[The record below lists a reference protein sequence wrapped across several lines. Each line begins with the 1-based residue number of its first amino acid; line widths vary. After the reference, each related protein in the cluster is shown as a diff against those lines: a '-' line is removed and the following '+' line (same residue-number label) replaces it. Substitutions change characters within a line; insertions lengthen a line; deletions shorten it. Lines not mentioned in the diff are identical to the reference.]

1 MPTNK
6 RTMPTSVAGRERHRL
21 AIAPGVVSPQPSQF
35 VHPPILWHHLL
46 MVEET
51 ERRQHEQQELEARLR
66 VAGDALRLG
75 LVREATLYGLL
86 LPPHAAP
93 ATRNP
98 YAMHAAKCNPGAARH
113 QRGRTGTFR
122 RLWQHATPEQPSY
135 VHHPVGMHASL
146 PVEYSTMC
154 DAIHNFSQAMPAAPP
169 PTTATSPPD
178 GDDVFGGASPFLDEK
193 EDPAMNALFERFFGS
208 SPPPAEVDDVA
219 DVTPPSDHM
228 RGVCEAVTKPHAAPP
243 PRVVGKHRNKPRF
256 DRSGERLSL
265 PNIHL
270 ISPRGKREDSSFN
283 SDAQLDDE
291 KLFRQYMRRL
301 EARIRTLGAATQ
313 PSPRPAAVDTLGG
326 VGGGPRV
333 SGFHPSPRQPSIVLT

>member
-6 RTMPTSVAGRERHRL
+6 RMVPTSVAGGERHRL
-21 AIAPGVVSPQPSQF
+21 AIAPGHVSPQPSPF

-46 MVEET
+46 MVEEA
-51 ERRQHEQQELEARLR
+51 ERRQREQQELDARLR

-75 LVREATLYGLL
+75 LVREATLYRIL
-86 LPPHAAP
+86 LPPHVAL
-93 ATRNP
+93 
-98 YAMHAAKCNPGAARH
+98 AKCNEGATRH
-113 QRGRTGTFR
+113 QRARTGTFR

-146 PVEYSTMC
+146 PVEYSTLC
-154 DAIHNFSQAMPAAPP
+154 DAIHDFSQAMPAAPP
-169 PTTATSPPD
+169 PTAATSPPD
-178 GDDVFGGASPFLDEK
+178 GGDVCGGASPLLDEK

-208 SPPPAEVDDVA
+208 SPPRAEVDDVA

-228 RGVCEAVTKPHAAPP
+228 RAVCEAVTRPHAAPP
-243 PRVVGKHRNKPRF
+243 PRMIGTHRSKPRF

-283 SDAQLDDE
+283 SDAQIDDE

-301 EARIRTLGAATQ
+301 EARIRTLGAAPQ
-313 PSPRPAAVDTLGG
+313 PSPRPAAADPQSGG
-326 VGGGPRV
+326 GGGGGGGPRASV
-333 SGFHPSPRQPSIVLT
+333 LHPSPRQPSIILT